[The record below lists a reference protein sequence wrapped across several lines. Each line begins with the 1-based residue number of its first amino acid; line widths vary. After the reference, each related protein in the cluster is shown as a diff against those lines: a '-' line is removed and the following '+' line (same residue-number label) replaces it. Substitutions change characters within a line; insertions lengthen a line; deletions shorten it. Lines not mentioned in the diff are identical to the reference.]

1 MFRVLEF
8 KTGLSS
14 KNAARIRLV
23 VDVTE
28 LWIQA
33 TLYFQGVLFESFKA
47 ALFWPLASRTFP
59 LATHTHFSV
68 VNSLSI
74 EAIPSQ
80 NLALDCTGCR
90 RLSQRSSTAVAF
102 RTYSAS
108 AAFDTVLRL
117 VPYL

>member
-8 KTGLSS
+8 KTRLSS

-23 VDVTE
+23 VDGTE

-59 LATHTHFSV
+59 LATRTHFSV

-74 EAIPSQ
+74 EAIPNQ

-90 RLSQRSSTAVAF
+90 PSQRGSTAVTF

-108 AAFDTVLRL
+108 AAFDTVLQL
-117 VPYL
+117 EPYL